1 MPFQRHT
8 DLASV
13 PGEPAAKLPVDLT
26 TEAGGLEIASSA
38 DPETPLLGPFH
49 ALYDQSF
56 VLPDEKETLAG
67 FRACLALNRGQAYD
81 TLVRRFGAFREVIA
95 IARDAASGA
104 VVGGFNLIACSLT
117 APAPA
122 LTVNLNYLF
131 IAPAHRRKGRFKALV
146 GAVEQ
151 VVRPF
156 FPAVPRHVPMLT
168 FLEQNDPF
176 RMSPEAYRRDSA
188 ANDLDQVAR
197 IRIWARRG
205 AMILDYPYVQPPLS
219 DAQEP
224 DRTLVYAVI
233 GAPAPSLDACVLRE
247 HLARFFA
254 ISVLKGKPLEEC
266 EVAQEQ
272 LRDLSAR
279 CAKGYPSRSFLPPT
293 GLRDTSPRPEHLI
306 ASPI

>member
-1 MPFQRHT
+1 MSFQRHT
-8 DLASV
+8 DPDSV

-26 TEAGGLEIASSA
+26 TEAGGLEIVSSA
-38 DPETPLLGPFH
+38 DPETPLLGAFY

-104 VVGGFNLIACSLT
+104 VVGGFNLIACPLT
-117 APAPA
+117 APAPM

-146 GAVEQ
+146 SAIEQ
-151 VVRPF
+151 VVRQF
-156 FPAVPRHVPMLT
+156 FPAVPRSVPMLT

-188 ANDLDQVAR
+188 AADLDQVAR
-197 IRIWARRG
+197 IGIWARRG

-224 DRTLVYAVI
+224 NRTLVYAVI
-233 GAPAPSLDACVLRE
+233 GGPAPALDACVLRE
-247 HLARFFA
+247 HLARFFG

-266 EVAQEQ
+266 DVAQEQ

-279 CAKGYPSRSFLPPT
+279 CAKGYPVALISPADWLAQHEPT
-293 GLRDTSPRPEHLI
+293 
-306 ASPI
+306 A